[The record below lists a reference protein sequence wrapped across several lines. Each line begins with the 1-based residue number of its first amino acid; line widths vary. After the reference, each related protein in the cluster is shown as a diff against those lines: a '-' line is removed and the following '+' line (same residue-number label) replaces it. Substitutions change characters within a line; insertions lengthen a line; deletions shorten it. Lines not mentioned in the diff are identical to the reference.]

1 MIGKLLLTGTVAVGG
16 WVITHPAEADQGKPP
31 RPGWVACPA
40 AGPVTSGWGPRW
52 GTFHDG
58 VDIGA
63 PMRAPIYAVQAG
75 TVVHSADDDPGGY
88 GSYIEIRAAD
98 GTRIQYGHMSQR
110 DVRTGQ
116 RVTAGQRIAL
126 VGAEGQA
133 TGPHLHLR
141 VYLPGAHRGVD
152 PVPWLAARGVRLPC
166 KAG

>member
-1 MIGKLLLTGTVAVGG
+1 MIGKALLVAAVFGAG
-16 WVITHPAEADQGKPP
+16 WWVVTNHPADAQ
-31 RPGWVACPA
+31 PGPKVAYACPA

-52 GTFHDG
+52 GAFHDG

-63 PMRAPIYAVQAG
+63 PIGAPIYAVQAG
-75 TVVHSADDDPGGY
+75 AVTHSGDDDPGGY

-98 GTRIQYGHMSQR
+98 GTRIQYGHMSKR
-110 DVRTGQ
+110 EVRAGQ
-116 RVTAGQRIAL
+116 HVTAGREIAK

-133 TGPHLHLR
+133 TGPHLHIR
-141 VYLPGAHRGVD
+141 VYPKGAVKRGTD